1 MGRASYPNDE
11 STIVDTISLVVVLT
25 TVIVR
30 FPRLDEKVKFRHDV
44 CSEYE
49 QYMSLMPGDFG
60 WGLSGVGLT
69 TMIGIEGPCTKAP
82 VSARVIVF
90 AKQNTDRIKT
100 NNFLM
105 ISFFTK
111 FAHMKRN
118 SKKTK

>member
-1 MGRASYPNDE
+1 MGMHSYPVEE
-11 STIVDTISLVVVLT
+11 STVDDTVSPEVVLI

-30 FPRLDEKVKFRHDV
+30 LPRLIEKLKFRHDV

-69 TMIGIEGPCTKAP
+69 TMIGIEGPCTKPP

-105 ISFFTK
+105 ISLFTK
-111 FAHMKRN
+111 FAHIKRN